1 LDNLE
6 DRLRDDYYNNYSEQ
20 NIENSDMSVKNESN
34 QNNYTDRNEEES
46 EIGTEE
52 L

>member
-1 LDNLE
+1 MDNLE
-6 DRLRDDYYNNYSEQ
+6 DRLRDDYNYDYSNQ

-34 QNNYTDRNEEES
+34 QDYSERNEEES
-46 EIGTEE
+46 GIINED